1 MNNYWR
7 YISLGVI
14 LLVILF
20 IAYQFSSIIIY
31 IIISAIL
38 SLIGRPLMDWLCKI
52 RIRKYHIP
60 RALNA
65 AVTVIAIWALLIA
78 FFLIFIP
85 ILLEEAKGISQ
96 LDVNSILSGLSEP
109 LTKLE
114 KFLSKYFIIK
124 NENVTFD
131 QYITQKVLSFLTIA
145 DISTLFGKIVS
156 IFGNLF
162 IAAFSI
168 TFITF
173 FFLKEEGLFAEI
185 LLLFIPEKYED
196 NMRKAMLSIKKLLV
210 RYFIGISIEITCIIL
225 LVITGQTIV
234 GVGFSHAVVIGFFA
248 GIINIVPY
256 LGPIIGST
264 LGLLIGLV
272 NHLEM
277 DFYTQLFPMLIFM
290 TVVFLIVHAIDN
302 FVFQPLIYSSSVKA
316 HPLEIFLVIL
326 AASTIGGIL
335 GMIVAIPLY
344 TIIRVIAKEFFNEYK
359 VVKKLTRKI

>member
-1 MNNYWR
+1 
-7 YISLGVI
+7 
-14 LLVILF
+14 
-20 IAYQFSSIIIY
+20 
-31 IIISAIL
+31 
-38 SLIGRPLMDWLCKI
+38 
-52 RIRKYHIP
+52 
-60 RALNA
+60 
-65 AVTVIAIWALLIA
+65 
-78 FFLIFIP
+78 
-85 ILLEEAKGISQ
+85 
-96 LDVNSILSGLSEP
+96 
-109 LTKLE
+109 
-114 KFLSKYFIIK
+114 
-124 NENVTFD
+124 
-131 QYITQKVLSFLTIA
+131 
-145 DISTLFGKIVS
+145 
-156 IFGNLF
+156 
-162 IAAFSI
+162 
-168 TFITF
+168 
-173 FFLKEEGLFAEI
+173 
-185 LLLFIPEKYED
+185 
-196 NMRKAMLSIKKLLV
+196 MRKAMLSIKKLLV